1 MWSDPVSGSGPASA
15 HTCAAHAE
23 ATKELPFEDRE
34 DFEDARRGLIESAP
48 SLVLRDARGR
58 AVWDMDSYAFV
69 RKGEGAVTRR
79 GGARADA
86 PKRGA
91 RADEPPQGAQ
101 ADEPPQGAWADAPQ
115 QGAQADEPPQ
125 SARADAEGE
134 SAEDTSQA
142 PDTVH
147 PGLWRMAQ
155 LNGIHGLFEV
165 VPGIYQVRGYDLSNM
180 TLVEG
185 TRGVIVIDPL
195 VSTECAAAAL
205 ALYRKHRGER
215 EVSAVVYTHSHVD
228 HFGGVKGV
236 VSAEQVQAGEVPVWA
251 PAGFLEHAVSENVL
265 AGGAMARRASYMFAP
280 ALERGPRGQ
289 VDAGIGKT
297 ISSGSITL
305 IPPTHEVSHT
315 GQEAEIDGVPIVFQL
330 VPDSEAPAEMNFFF
344 KDLGVLCIAENAV
357 HCMHNVLTPRGAP
370 VRDSLAWSK
379 YLGEAIELFGAR
391 SDVMFAQHHW
401 PRWGKARIVEHL
413 ARHRDMYRYLH
424 DQTLRLANRGLTPT
438 EIAAE
443 VRLPPSLQRTW
454 SCRGYYGTVSHNVR
468 AVYQRYLG
476 FFDGNPAH
484 LDPYPPVE
492 AARRY
497 VELAG
502 GIDKLLAQAR
512 IAFRE
517 GDYRWAAELCS
528 HAVFAEQGCSEAG
541 DAEAGNAE
549 TGDAETGDEET
560 GNAESGDAETG
571 DAETGN
577 AESGDAEAG
586 NAEAGNAEAG
596 NARLGYAEARELQAS
611 ALEQLGYQSESAV
624 WRNLYLVGAHELR
637 EGPPPPPKGRRVAS
651 ADVAKALSLEQLWD
665 AMGARLDGPRAWD
678 TTIKLAWDFTDV
690 GERWSVTVENGALS
704 AVEGR
709 LVEDCHAK
717 VTLTRAALDA
727 VLLGEGD
734 GPRLFSSGAIAVE
747 GDGAKLGEFLG
758 LLDEGDPVFAIVA
771 PGAPGKD

>member
-1 MWSDPVSGSGPASA
+1 VSDPDAASG
-15 HTCAAHAE
+15 HTRAAQVA
-23 ATKELPFEDRE
+23 AAKELPFEDRE

-58 AVWDMDSYAFV
+58 TVWNMDSYAFV
-69 RKGEGAVTRR
+69 
-79 GGARADA
+79 
-86 PKRGA
+86 
-91 RADEPPQGAQ
+91 QG
-101 ADEPPQGAWADAPQ
+101 D
-115 QGAQADEPPQ
+115 
-125 SARADAEGE
+125 
-134 SAEDTSQA
+134 A

-147 PGLWRMAQ
+147 PSLWRMAR
-155 LNGIHGLFEV
+155 LNGLHGLFEV
-165 VPGIYQVRGYDLSNM
+165 VPGIYQVRGYDISNM

-297 ISSGSITL
+297 TSTGSITL

-379 YLGEAIELFGAR
+379 YLGEAIELFGER

-424 DQTLRLANRGLTPT
+424 DQTLRLANRGLTPS

-443 VRLPPSLQRTW
+443 VRLPPSLERTW
-454 SCRGYYGTVSHNVR
+454 SCRGNYGTVSHNVR

-484 LDPYPPVE
+484 LDQHPPVA

-502 GIDKLLAQAR
+502 GIEPLLENAR
-512 IAFRE
+512 AAYDG
-517 GDYRWAAELCS
+517 GDYRWVAELCS
-528 HAVFAEQGCSEAG
+528 HAVFAEPGGS
-541 DAEAGNAE
+541 
-549 TGDAETGDEET
+549 T
-560 GNAESGDAETG
+560 
-571 DAETGN
+571 
-577 AESGDAEAG
+577 
-586 NAEAGNAEAG
+586 
-596 NARLGYAEARELQAS
+596 EARELQAQ
-611 ALEQLGYQSESAV
+611 ALEQLGYQAESAV

-637 EGPPPPPKGRRVAS
+637 EGPPRAPRDRRVAS

-678 TTIKLAWDFTDV
+678 TTIKLAWNFTDV

-704 AVEGR
+704 AIRDR

-734 GPRLFSSGAIAVE
+734 GAQLFASGAIAVE

-758 LLDEGDPVFAIVA
+758 LLDEGDPAFAIVTPEA
-771 PGAPGKD
+771 LRQD

>member
-1 MWSDPVSGSGPASA
+1 MSCPKPASA
-15 HTCAAHAE
+15 HTRAAHAD
-23 ATKELPFEDRE
+23 ASKELPFEDRE

-58 AVWDMDSYAFV
+58 TVWDMDSYAFV
-69 RKGEGAVTRR
+69 RRGEGAVTRR
-79 GGARADA
+79 GGAQADA
-86 PKRGA
+86 PQ
-91 RADEPPQGAQ
+91 ESAQ
-101 ADEPPQGAWADAPQ
+101 ADEPPQGAP
-115 QGAQADEPPQ
+115 
-125 SARADAEGE
+125 ADAEGE
-134 SAEDTSQA
+134 SADDTSQA

-147 PGLWRMAQ
+147 PSLWRMAQ

-165 VPGIYQVRGYDLSNM
+165 VPGIYQVRGYDISNM

-185 TRGVIVIDPL
+185 ATGVIVIDPL

-215 EVSAVVYTHSHVD
+215 QVSAVLYTHSHVD

-236 VSAEQVQAGEVPVWA
+236 VSVEQVQAGEVPVWA

-280 ALERGPRGQ
+280 GLERGPRGQ

-297 ISSGSITL
+297 TSTGSITL
-305 IPPTHEVSHT
+305 IPPTHEISHT

-344 KDLGVLCIAENAV
+344 KDLGVLCVAENAV
-357 HCMHNVLTPRGAP
+357 HCMHNVLTPRGAL

-379 YLGEAIELFGAR
+379 YLGEAIELFGTR
-391 SDVMFAQHHW
+391 TDVMFAQHHW
-401 PRWGKARIVEHL
+401 PRWGKERVIEHL

-424 DQTLRLANRGLTPT
+424 DQTLRLANRGFTPT

-443 VRLPPSLQRTW
+443 VRLPPSLERTW

-484 LDPYPPVE
+484 LDPYPPAE
-492 AARRY
+492 AAWRY

-502 GIDKLLAQAR
+502 GIDELLAQAHT
-512 IAFRE
+512 AFKE

-528 HAVFAEQGCSEAG
+528 HAVFAEQENEEA
-541 DAEAGNAE
+541 
-549 TGDAETGDEET
+549 
-560 GNAESGDAETG
+560 SQ
-571 DAETGN
+571 
-577 AESGDAEAG
+577 
-586 NAEAGNAEAG
+586 
-596 NARLGYAEARELQAS
+596 LQAS

-637 EGPPPPPKGRRVAS
+637 KGPPPAPKDRRVAS
-651 ADVAKALSLEQLWD
+651 ADVARALSLEQLWD
-665 AMGARLDGPRAWD
+665 AMGARLDGPRAWN

-734 GPRLFSSGAIAVE
+734 GPQLFSSGAIAVE
-747 GDGAKLGEFLG
+747 GDGAKLGQFLG
-758 LLDEGDPVFAIVA
+758 LLDEGNPVFAIVT
-771 PGAPGKD
+771 P